1 VTLKDLFLLR
11 KAISPHDS
19 TPFVEFSNGEVSAVA
34 QSAGGPTN
42 KKNFLQDAF
51 LAQQSTDS
59 YKAQQKCFKSLSDNI
74 AEDTVST
81 KARKSGTEKGA
92 ELRIDV
98 LALMHQ
104 DPLDST
110 PQSISPSSESCIG
123 TPLTPATSATSSN
136 FLLPPHS
143 PSSEVPDRQSVCTGE
158 IHFLA
163 GDITYLKTS
172 QLFRLAV
179 QDLPSFDVDTKNV
192 SFCCEGLDLVQSKYH
207 DIFNEPLASLDL
219 ASSEFKRIAHA
230 IESKF
235 AFASLDSPDVEIA
248 LDESSGELY
257 LQSVPFRNSSQSR
270 FTMIDIDAM
279 FEDEDDVDMPPVH
292 PIVELPATAPIH
304 TCMTLEQSKASTSL
318 GLRHALPES
327 TVEVLETVNANY
339 REIWLERLEELTG
352 TLEKDETKYC
362 EAIYDEGLQD
372 QAVAQFES
380 DNFRISKEI
389 IDLLQPFIVTFL
401 QVWCEGPGGNSNKS
415 YGRWIPGLD
424 EPEVSDIT
432 VKLVEWQQFVNS
444 SKKTQ
449 SVQLRPDTVV
459 LQEASSPSDWYLQAL
474 GGDGQYR
481 EHRRVEVEGSDDDE
495 NGSGEEPVHHINFN
509 GNNVYQR
516 SSTPPEVSFWAASTT
531 YDKVLVQRPFLSLKD
546 KNFSLKP
553 LPAVHVTRV
562 LAAQAFK
569 WVDPTIYTGDDIC
582 ALWEKKGSAMRNAA
596 TSDVNVV
603 YQQVGTWN
611 LDEVT
616 EDDFTPRN
624 APSDLAYEYGANGNY
639 PFLQLPYHVYDDSD
653 EHCMVELNVGK
664 QPKHHFHTYATQ
676 IPSPTSLLQYELGTE
691 LAKKAGLLEARM
703 EKRTPCR
710 RPLKC
715 MKIVEEEASII
726 EEDAGDDDEAGVL
739 TTTGDIQNESD
750 HIRGAY
756 NSAESNEKF
765 EEEASDDA
773 EEEAVRLMENASDV
787 STDVEEGFDFDREP
801 IDFVESTGNVEG
813 QKSIMGEE
821 PMVHAEDDW
830 SAAAD
835 DIDVAPDLDQE
846 PQVLLEPS
854 CDESTVHTL
863 EDGRYLSPSK
873 MIPSQID
880 QLRTPSQSPSKAD
893 DHGSWELDE
902 AGNFISPSKS
912 ESSIGCL
919 EEHAHDVEEILD
931 LLEDQAISLSGE
943 LATSPLESA
952 LNVVHYPLLQL
963 IGKSWDSDDVFGLS
977 AVQNKVNVNA
987 EDGPQVSRSKNRD
1000 SGSSAD
1006 PDVDAEIKETYAAI
1020 AETRCQR
1027 LRSRVLREAWDGD
1040 NYSSGVKKEK
1050 ESSDGDHGIDN
1061 DYTTMSERLD
1071 RVSHSTRDTLSRSPK
1086 GTTSRCFELEVDLT
1100 TRSSECKETK
1110 REECSNPQEHPK
1122 AAFLAQFKDKDP
1134 AKKSN
1139 KSFLSI
1145 IEEGEI
1151 IIPFTNL
1158 GDLALGPEYPNLVV
1172 ADCAPPDYN
1181 DPLID
1186 DLLGVPDLDPECVS
1200 ASTNEVITEDIGPAV
1215 LFPLE
1220 DGGSFEDTASNTDT
1234 RTGEY
1239 NAFTSRPRNTTS
1251 ILSPIHA
1258 GGTEDESSPIKAR
1271 RSIAKGKGRLY
1282 PLATETFRDFLTA
1295 QPSSTQPDPINE
1307 ESEVIPLTNVPQ
1319 QEKQQPSIRAEH
1331 HISTQ
1336 DHPLP
1341 PKATLSIQTD
1351 CEIPT
1356 KHHEITQTSSE
1367 ESSPSTSEPHSL
1379 TSSQQLTAQTS
1390 PSSLH
1395 SEELQFPENHNSP
1408 RKLIIDEKS
1417 PTYQPLVQCWK
1428 HISVAV
1434 NTLPVRKTNTEISAC
1449 TTFPKQ
1455 RTKTGETQRIP
1466 SPKSEIPPAA
1476 EKLSKAV
1483 RSPNLSRV
1491 SGSGPRYAQV
1501 AIAAAQAAIEVAWW
1515 VVWKWLWLW

>member
-1 VTLKDLFLLR
+1 MTLKDLFLLR

-34 QSAGGPTN
+34 HNAGARTN

-123 TPLTPATSATSSN
+123 TPLTPATSTTSSN
-136 FLLPPHS
+136 FPLPPHI
-143 PSSEVPDRQSVCTGE
+143 PNPAVPDSQSVCTGE

-192 SFCCEGLDLVQSKYH
+192 SFCCEGLDLVQPKYYE
-207 DIFNEPLASLDL
+207 IFNEPLASLDL
-219 ASSEFKRIAHA
+219 ASSEFKKIAHA
-230 IESKF
+230 IERKF

-279 FEDEDDVDMPPVH
+279 FEDDDDVDMPPVH

-304 TCMTLEQSKASTSL
+304 TCMTLEHSKASTSL
-318 GLRHALPES
+318 GLRQALPES

-339 REIWLERLEELTG
+339 REMWLERLEELTG
-352 TLEKDETKYC
+352 TLEKDETKYY

-380 DNFRISKEI
+380 DNFTISKEI

-415 YGRWIPGLD
+415 YGRWIPGVD

-444 SKKTQ
+444 SKQTQ
-449 SVQLRPDTVV
+449 SVQLRPGTVV
-459 LQEASSPSDWYLQAL
+459 LEEASSPSNWYLQAL

-481 EHRRVEVEGSDDDE
+481 EHRRVKVEESDNDE

-531 YDKVLVQRPFLSLKD
+531 YDKVLVQRPFLSPKD

-582 ALWEKKGSAMRNAA
+582 ALWEKRGSAMRNAA

-616 EDDFTPRN
+616 EDFTPRT

-639 PFLQLPYHVYDDSD
+639 RCLQLPYHVYDDSD

-664 QPKHHFHTYATQ
+664 QPKNHFHTYATQ
-676 IPSPTSLLQYELGTE
+676 IRSPTSLLQYELGAE
-691 LAKKAGLLEARM
+691 LAKKAALLDGRM
-703 EKRTPCR
+703 EKRTSLR
-710 RPLKC
+710 RPIKC
-715 MKIVEEEASII
+715 MEIVEEEASII
-726 EEDAGDDDEAGVL
+726 EEDVGNEDKASIL
-739 TTTGDIQNESD
+739 TATRDIQD
-750 HIRGAY
+750 WPDYVRGACTP
-756 NSAESNEKF
+756 AESEKKF
-765 EEEASDDA
+765 EEEASDDD
-773 EEEAVRLMENASDV
+773 EEAAFGMMENASDV
-787 STDVEEGFDFDREP
+787 STDVEEGVDFDREP
-801 IDFVESTGNVEG
+801 IDFMESTGNVEG
-813 QKSIMGEE
+813 LQSTMGGD
-821 PMVHAEDDW
+821 PMVHAED
-830 SAAAD
+830 
-835 DIDVAPDLDQE
+835 PDLDRG
-846 PQVLLEPS
+846 PQYL
-854 CDESTVHTL
+854 L

-873 MIPSQID
+873 MIPSRMYQI
-880 QLRTPSQSPSKAD
+880 RTPSQSLSKAD

-919 EEHAHDVEEILD
+919 KENEDDVEEILD
-931 LLEDQAISLSGE
+931 LLEDQAISLSGK

-952 LNVVHYPLLQL
+952 LNVVHYPLVQL

-977 AVQNKVNVNA
+977 AVHNNVNVNA
-987 EDGPQVSRSKNRD
+987 EDGPQVSRSRNRD

-1020 AETRCQR
+1020 AEKRSQR
-1027 LRSRVLREAWDGD
+1027 LRSRVLREAWDSE
-1040 NYSSGVKKEK
+1040 NSSGVKKEK
-1050 ESSDGDHGIDN
+1050 ESSDGDNGIDN
-1061 DYTTMSERLD
+1061 DHTTLSERLD
-1071 RVSHSTRDTLSRSPK
+1071 RVSHSTRDTLPRSPK
-1086 GTTSRCFELEVDLT
+1086 STTSRCFELEVDLT

-1122 AAFLAQFKDKDP
+1122 AAFLAQFKGKDP

-1220 DGGSFEDTASNTDT
+1220 DGGSFEDTASDTDT

-1251 ILSPIHA
+1251 ILSPIQA
-1258 GGTEDESSPIKAR
+1258 GDTEDESSPIKAR

-1282 PLATETFRDFLTA
+1282 PLVTETFRDFLTA
-1295 QPSSTQPDPINE
+1295 RPSSTQPDPINE

-1408 RKLIIDEKS
+1408 RKLIIDETS

-1434 NTLPVRKTNTEISAC
+1434 NTLPIRKTNTEISAC
-1449 TTFPKQ
+1449 TTYPKQ

-1491 SGSGPRYAQV
+1491 SGSGPSYAQV

-1515 VVWKWLWLW
+1515 VVWKCLW